1 MEHELKYMTPKMN
14 ITGFSVEDIIT
25 TSCNRPPGHG
35 GDIPGHGGSP
45 PGHGGDIPPGHRT

>member
-14 ITGFSVEDIIT
+14 ITGFRMEDVIT
-25 TSCNRPPGHG
+25 TSGNLPPGHG